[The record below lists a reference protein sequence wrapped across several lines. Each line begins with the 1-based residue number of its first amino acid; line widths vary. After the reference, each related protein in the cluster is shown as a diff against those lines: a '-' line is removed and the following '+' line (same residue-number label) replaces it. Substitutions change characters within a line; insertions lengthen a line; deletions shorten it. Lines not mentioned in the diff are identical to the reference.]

1 MHPGTFIV
9 NNYKQALNI
18 IDKNTPIIEA
28 SCPWIKIVEVDFDK
42 YLDKERVYICS
53 LKAKRMENP
62 LHISYVNALKNLA
75 VRK

>member
-28 SCPWIKIVEVDFDK
+28 SCLRLKIVEADFDK
-42 YLDKERVYICS
+42 YFNEEHVYICS
-53 LKAKRMENP
+53 LKAEQMENP